1 VTIII
6 NRPMQNWKIREF
18 RMTMSDVGEG
28 SAPTS
33 LVTLDKLFKVSVQFK
48 ISILILSS
56 YSYWRTK

>member
-1 VTIII
+1 
-6 NRPMQNWKIREF
+6 
-18 RMTMSDVGEG
+18 MTMSDVGEG

-56 YSYWRTK
+56 YSY